1 MRHPRPL
8 RWFYLY
14 AGTGFLLVRREV
26 YLTMQ
31 RKLQLPVCN
40 ERFGHPMIPFYL
52 PMIRPIEEGTWY
64 LAEDYA
70 FCERARQCGFRI
82 YADTAIRLSH
92 IGTHR
97 YGWED
102 AGMERPRFD
111 NFTLNFNDAASMP
124 AAMEAGQPA
133 VLANFAAQYPWPPQ
147 KPDVPP
153 FPQRDWLHK
162 GTTDFLTRS
171 VSQTTK
177 LIVEVGSS
185 TGRSAR
191 FLSSLAPGAT
201 VVAIDHWEGSP
212 EQKNDPQLAPFLPRL
227 YETFLAE
234 CWSYRDQIVPVKAK
248 SVEGLQR
255 VADAGLQADLV
266 FIDADHAF
274 DSVVS
279 HLSLALDLFPRAVI
293 VGDDYDWDEVCR
305 AVETVARDRGLRCES
320 VGPGW
325 RLLRQTAPE
334 EHSEGGR

>member
-1 MRHPRPL
+1 
-8 RWFYLY
+8 
-14 AGTGFLLVRREV
+14 
-26 YLTMQ
+26 
-31 RKLQLPVCN
+31 
-40 ERFGHPMIPFYL
+40 
-52 PMIRPIEEGTWY
+52 
-64 LAEDYA
+64 
-70 FCERARQCGFRI
+70 
-82 YADTAIRLSH
+82 
-92 IGTHR
+92 
-97 YGWED
+97 
-102 AGMERPRFD
+102 MERPRFD
-111 NFTLNFNDAASMP
+111 TFTLNFNDATSVP

-133 VLANFAAQYPWPPQ
+133 ALANFVAQYPWPPQ

-153 FPQRDWLHK
+153 FPRRDWLHK
-162 GTTDFLTRS
+162 GTTDLLTRS
-171 VSQTTK
+171 VGQTTR

-212 EQKNDPQLAPFLPRL
+212 EHKNDPQLAPFLSRL

-234 CWSYRDQIVPVKAK
+234 CWSYCDQIVPVKAK